1 MAEEPMSAAAALLAV
16 TEDERLIHPR
26 DTKVDHIAQK
36 IFSLVSYLEGGGSPV
51 L

>member
-26 DTKVDHIAQK
+26 DTKVDQFAQN
-36 IFSLVSYLEGGGSPV
+36 IEAVSYTHLRAHET
-51 L
+51 